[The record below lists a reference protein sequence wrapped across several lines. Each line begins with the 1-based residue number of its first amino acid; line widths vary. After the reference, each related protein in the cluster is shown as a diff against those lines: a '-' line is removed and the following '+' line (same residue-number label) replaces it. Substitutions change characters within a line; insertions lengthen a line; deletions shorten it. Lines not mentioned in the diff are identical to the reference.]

1 MKCFNCGDDADMEIF
16 MMINNQM
23 KKIGM
28 CTDCYREQTQSM
40 FESMQDENGNINPEE
55 IQKKMFD
62 FFKNNKEEFNK
73 LMSEAIDADFDIDEM
88 DLDNFDISQMN
99 FDNAGFDL
107 SKIDASEIFSN
118 FNKQRNMNKNTNDD
132 IGFPF
137 SGQKQYPKDNHIYD
151 TKTSSNDRQIKILQ
165 STVDKKRTELLE
177 QLQNEDYMSA
187 ANSRDEIREI
197 NKKIMI
203 IKRLSKEGE
212 I

>member
-28 CTDCYREQTQSM
+28 CTDCYREQTQHM
-40 FESMQDENGNINPEE
+40 FEAMQDENGNINPEE
-55 IQKKMFD
+55 IQRKMFE

-73 LMSEAIDADFDIDEM
+73 LMSEAIDADFDIEDM

-99 FDNAGFDL
+99 FENAGFDL
-107 SKIDASEIFSN
+107 NKFDAGEIFSN
-118 FNKQRNMNKNTNDD
+118 FNKQRNMNKQPEDNV
-132 IGFPF
+132 GFPF
-137 SGQKQYPKDNHIYD
+137 SGQTQYPKDYPMYENKSVD
-151 TKTSSNDRQIKILQ
+151 NRQIKILQ
-165 STVDKKRTELLE
+165 STIEKKRAELFE

-197 NKKIMI
+197 NKKIMV

-212 I
+212 N